1 MTGLAQVDILGREFT
16 RNPYPFYERIRA
28 TRVGILRPFDVYA
41 LARYEDVS
49 AALRDH
55 ETYSSEAMYSFFETL
70 RRTNT
75 TALGRTMVSMNPPQH
90 TVIRSIVGGILRERK
105 SKDLS
110 RYVTTL
116 ADGLL
121 DRLADRDDFD
131 VMADYAEPVA
141 LGVIAYLLGVGHE
154 RVGDFKRWT
163 DDATANLM
171 GASGEQLRV
180 AEQNFTA
187 MRDYFVGKI
196 EQERA
201 APTNNFITGLVAYER
216 RGELTPEQVLDAAR
230 FLLFA
235 GNKTTRYFIGNATLA
250 LLGHPELVELVRG
263 KPGRT
268 SALVEE
274 LLRYDSPSQI
284 AIRSVT
290 RDVDFDGVTIV
301 RGSVV
306 FLLLGSA
313 NRDETKF
320 PDPDRIDITRDAS
333 DHLGMGDGIH
343 TCLGASVAKLESI
356 IALRGLVA
364 RILGRRRVEVE
375 SLAYFP
381 SLFLRGLSELRLT
394 ARAAESGV

>member
-16 RNPYPFYERIRA
+16 INPYPFYERIRA
-28 TRVGILRPFDVYA
+28 TRVGVLRPFDVYA

-49 AALRDH
+49 DALRDH
-55 ETYSSEAMYSFFETL
+55 ETYSSEAMYSFFEKL
-70 RRTNT
+70 RRTST
-75 TALGRTMVSMNPPQH
+75 PALGRTMVSMNPPQH
-90 TVIRSIVGGILRERK
+90 TIIRNIVGGILRERK

-110 RYVTTL
+110 RYVTALSDTL
-116 ADGLL
+116 LDKLDGLEG
-121 DRLADRDDFD
+121 FD
-131 VMADYAEPVA
+131 VMADYAEPIA
-141 LGVIAYLLGVGHE
+141 LGVIAYILGVGHE

-163 DDATANLM
+163 DDATANML
-171 GASGEQLRV
+171 GASGEQLRL
-180 AEQNFTA
+180 AEQNFTD

-196 EQERA
+196 ERERE

-250 LLGHPELVELVRG
+250 LLRHPELIEMVNS

-290 RDVDFDGVTIV
+290 RDVTLDGVTIE

-333 DHLGMGDGIH
+333 DHLGMGHGIH
-343 TCLGASVAKLESI
+343 TCLGASVAKLEAV
-356 IALRGLVA
+356 IALRGLVG

-375 SLAYFP
+375 SLTYFP
-381 SLFLRGLSELRLT
+381 SLFLRGMSELKLSV
-394 ARAAESGV
+394 RAEGFGV